1 MDAAR
6 RWFVTRLA
14 VARLPSTGLAT
25 AIALVLV
32 VPLGA
37 MAQSA
42 GRAYRVAV
50 VWAVPPAACAPLQG
64 ILERRLREMGW
75 SEGHNIV
82 FERRCAE
89 VPANI
94 TPLAEE
100 AVKTRPDIIVA
111 ATNRAITGAASA
123 TSTIPIVMMYGHD
136 PVGLGLA
143 LTLGR
148 PGKNVTGLTHD
159 PGPELYAK
167 QMELVKQL
175 LPNADRVLTIRN
187 AEGDTVPQARVIFRS
202 TETAARALGLRLEVS
217 GVRGATD
224 IERVFDQANRARP
237 SAVFVVNDVVTYAH
251 MPLIATLAL
260 KQRLP
265 SVFWWREGVEAGGL
279 ASYGVNVTTAP
290 RDAATFVDK
299 ILRGG
304 KPAEL
309 PIEQPREFELV
320 INVKTAK
327 ALGLIIPQAV
337 ILRADH
343 IIE

>member
-1 MDAAR
+1 MDIVR
-6 RWFVTRLA
+6 RCFVTRLA
-14 VARLPSTGLAT
+14 AARLPMVAT
-25 AIALVLV
+25 VAAFLLV

-37 MAQSA
+37 VAQSA
-42 GRAYRVAV
+42 GRAYRVTV

-64 ILERRLREMGW
+64 IFEQRLRELGW
-75 SEGHNIV
+75 SEGHIL

-89 VPANI
+89 LPANI
-94 TPLAEE
+94 APLAEE
-100 AVKTRPDIIVA
+100 AVKARPDVIVA
-111 ATNRAITGAASA
+111 ATNRAIAAAARA

-143 LTLGR
+143 LTIAR

-175 LPNADRVLTIRN
+175 LPNADRVLAIRN

-217 GVRGATD
+217 GVRGAPD
-224 IERVFDQANRARP
+224 IERVFDQAGRVRP
-237 SAVFVVNDVVTYAH
+237 SAVFAVNDVVTYAH

-279 ASYGVNVTTAP
+279 ASYGVNVKAAP

-299 ILRGG
+299 ILKGG
-304 KPAEL
+304 KPSEL

-327 ALGLIIPQAV
+327 TLGLSIPQAV
-337 ILRADH
+337 ILRADQL
-343 IIE
+343 IE